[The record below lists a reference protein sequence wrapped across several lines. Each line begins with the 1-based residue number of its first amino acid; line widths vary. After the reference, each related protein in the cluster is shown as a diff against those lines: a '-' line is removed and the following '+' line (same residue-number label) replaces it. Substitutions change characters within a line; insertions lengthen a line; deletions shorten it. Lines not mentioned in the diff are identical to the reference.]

1 MTELH
6 QCKAAL
12 GTERVAAI
20 NYSKDCAR
28 ARAIAITINHE
39 GMPHPTFPRASQNI
53 AAVVALLD
61 ILPTPSIDEVGKVY
75 EQLKGILG
83 VATEQQAVNLLH

>member
-1 MTELH
+1 
-6 QCKAAL
+6 
-12 GTERVAAI
+12 
-20 NYSKDCAR
+20 
-28 ARAIAITINHE
+28 
-39 GMPHPTFPRASQNI
+39 MPHPTFPRASQNI